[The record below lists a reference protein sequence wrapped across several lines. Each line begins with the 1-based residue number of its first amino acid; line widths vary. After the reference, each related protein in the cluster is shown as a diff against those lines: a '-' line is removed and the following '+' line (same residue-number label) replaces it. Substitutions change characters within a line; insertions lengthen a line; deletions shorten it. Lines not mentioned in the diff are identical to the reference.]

1 MSTPWTIPTEIV
13 QYAED
18 PSHIAWDTN
27 FDSVVT
33 MNGGVSLIKPLF
45 HIARQPKNDIKSKS
59 WYLKAT
65 NFNFQNIPTVIT
77 GITLKMTMT
86 RQGRVTDDT
95 IQLTHNGELIGDN
108 KCSRS
113 LNPVNVYG
121 DSTDTWGISNLRNII
136 QDSTFGIV
144 VRFRSHPEWPH
155 STTPI
160 LRGLELQIH

>member
-1 MSTPWTIPTEIV
+1 MSTPWTTPTEIE

-27 FDSVVT
+27 FDSIIT

-59 WYLKAT
+59 WYIKAT
-65 NFNFQNIPTVIT
+65 NFNFQNLPTVIT
-77 GITLKMTMT
+77 GVALRITMN
-86 RQGRVTDDT
+86 RQGRITDDT
-95 IQLTHNGELIGDN
+95 IQLTHGGELIGDN

-121 DSTDTWGISNLRNII
+121 GTNDVWEVSNLLDII

-144 VRFRSHPEWPH
+144 VRFKSHPDWPH

-160 LRGLELQIH
+160 LRGLELQIY